1 MRIRFRPDAVP
12 TFLALYEQVGPI
24 IAAQPG
30 CRSVQLLREVDDPT
44 AFATWSMW
52 DNAAALDAYR
62 TGAFFRSFWPEVKAL
77 FRAPAEAVSFETL
90 NAER

>member
-1 MRIRFRPDAVP
+1 
-12 TFLALYEQVGPI
+12 
-24 IAAQPG
+24 
-30 CRSVQLLREVDDPT
+30 
-44 AFATWSMW
+44 MW